1 MESKT
6 KAAIR
11 WMNESADR
19 TQYAAAKIFNVSQSA
34 ISVAMQKQT
43 KNVQLWGKH
52 GPAIEA
58 KESTGDFSHVAHIRT
73 SEMIGALRGRD
84 VLKQLNGR
92 SAMTV
97 EHPLNRADDALD
109 LIDTEGAPV
118 REAAERCGISA
129 PGVYAAR
136 RVRAT
141 RARALELVGEDVCRQ
156 IEKHII
162 ENPSKCLADV
172 ALCFGLSIATM
183 RDAMTARATAARCA
197 LAARKPRGYDEGFA
211 AGLAQS
217 AMLAETIGGEFG
229 VHVAVAIRGLSC

>member
-43 KNVQLWGKH
+43 KNIQLWNTH
-52 GPAIEA
+52 GAAIEA
-58 KESTGDFSHVAHIRT
+58 KEATGDFSRVAHIGT
-73 SEMIGALRGRD
+73 SDMIGALRGRD
-84 VLKQLNGR
+84 VLKQLGGR
-92 SAMTV
+92 TAMTV
-97 EHPLNRADDALD
+97 EHPLTRADDALD
-109 LIDTEGAPV
+109 LIDTEGVTV
-118 REAAERCGISA
+118 REAAERCNITA
-129 PGVYAAR
+129 PAIYASR
-136 RVRAT
+136 RVRAA
-141 RARALELVGEDVCRQ
+141 RARELESVGEDVCAQ
-156 IEKHII
+156 IEKHIA

-172 ALCFGLSIATM
+172 ASYFCLPIATM

-211 AGLAQS
+211 ACRAQA
-217 AMLAETIGGEFG
+217 AMLAETIGGEYG
-229 VHVAVAIRGLSC
+229 AHVAAAIRGLV

>member
-43 KNVQLWGKH
+43 KNVHLWGKH

-58 KESTGDFSHVAHIRT
+58 KESTGDFSHVAYIGT

-84 VLKQLNGR
+84 VLKQLSGR

-97 EHPLNRADDALD
+97 EYPLTRTDDALD
-109 LIDTEGAPV
+109 LIDAEGFSV
-118 REAAERCGISA
+118 REAAERCGVSA
-129 PGVYAAR
+129 PAVYASR
-136 RVRAT
+136 RVRDA
-141 RARALELVGEDVCRQ
+141 RARALNSVGADVCNQ
-156 IEKHII
+156 IEKYIAEHPT
-162 ENPSKCLADV
+162 ECLGDV
-172 ALCFGLSIATM
+172 ASNFDLSIATM
-183 RDAMTARATAARCA
+183 REAMTARATAARCA

-211 AGLAQS
+211 AALAQS

-229 VHVAVAIRGLSC
+229 VHVAAAIRGLA